1 MSSVIRLS
9 IVIPAMNEAERIGE
23 SLRALQDGLPASAAP
38 WEIRVVDDGSTDETP
53 KIVSELAARDPRIV
67 LQREPHRGKGGAL
80 RAGLLAA
87 RGELRF
93 MCDADLSM
101 PVSELPRFIAA
112 VPSQCD
118 LAIGSREG
126 EGARRVGEPE
136 HRHAMGRVFN
146 LLVRL
151 SGLSGIQDTQ
161 CGFKMFSARAAEAIV
176 PRLTL
181 DGWAIDIEMLVI
193 ATKQGLRVREIPIEW
208 HYRERSRVSPVRDS
222 LRMSR
227 DVLRI
232 RRNALLGRYDQHN

>member
-1 MSSVIRLS
+1 MTGPMRLS
-9 IVIPAMNEAERIGE
+9 VVIPAMNEAERIGE
-23 SLRALQDGLPASAAP
+23 SLRTLQAELPASAAP
-38 WEIRVVDDGSTDETP
+38 WEIRVVDDGSTDTTP
-53 KIVSELAARDPRIV
+53 SIVRDAAVKDPRIV

-101 PVSELPRFIAA
+101 PVAELPRFIAA
-112 VPSQCD
+112 VPTTCD

-126 EGARRVGEPE
+126 TGAKRVGEPE

-146 LLVRL
+146 AIVRL

-161 CGFKMFSARAAEAIV
+161 CGFKMFSARAAETIV

-193 ATKQGLRVREIPIEW
+193 AARHGLRVREIPIEW
-208 HYRERSRVSPVRDS
+208 HYREQSRVSPLRDS
-222 LRMSR
+222 LRMTR
-227 DVLRI
+227 DVLKI
-232 RRNALLGRYDQHN
+232 RWNAMRGRYGS

>member
-1 MSSVIRLS
+1 VSGPVRLS
-9 IVIPAMNEAERIGE
+9 VVIPAMNEAERIGD
-23 SLRALQDGLPASAAP
+23 SLRTLQAELPASAAP

-53 KIVSELAARDPRIV
+53 TIVSEAAARDPRIV

-87 RGELRF
+87 QGELRF

-101 PVSELPRFIAA
+101 PVAELPRFIAA
-112 VPSQCD
+112 VPAQCD
-118 LAIGSREG
+118 IAIGSREG
-126 EGARRVGEPE
+126 VGAKRVGEPE

-146 LLVRL
+146 LIVRL

-161 CGFKMFSARAAEAIV
+161 CGFKMFSARAAETIV

-193 ATKQGLRVREIPIEW
+193 AARHGLRVREIPIEW

-222 LRMSR
+222 LRMTR

-232 RRNALLGRYDQHN
+232 RWNAMRGRYGV

>member
-1 MSSVIRLS
+1 
-9 IVIPAMNEAERIGE
+9 
-23 SLRALQDGLPASAAP
+23 
-38 WEIRVVDDGSTDETP
+38 
-53 KIVSELAARDPRIV
+53 V

-101 PVSELPRFIAA
+101 PISELPRFIAA
-112 VPSQCD
+112 VPAECD

-126 EGARRVGEPE
+126 SGAKRVGEPE

-146 LLVRL
+146 MIVRL

-161 CGFKMFSARAAEAIV
+161 CGFKMFSARAAETIV

-193 ATKQGLRVREIPIEW
+193 AARHGLRVRELPIEW
-208 HYRERSRVSPVRDS
+208 HYRERSRISPLRDS
-222 LRMSR
+222 LRMTR

-232 RRNALLGRYDQHN
+232 RWNAMRGRYGV

>member
-1 MSSVIRLS
+1 MTAPVRLS
-9 IVIPAMNEAERIGE
+9 VVIPAMNEAERIGD
-23 SLRALQDGLPASAAP
+23 SLRTLQADLPGSAAP

-53 KIVSELAARDPRIV
+53 KIVSDAAARDPRIV

-101 PVSELPRFIAA
+101 PISELPRFIAA
-112 VPSQCD
+112 VPAHCD
-118 LAIGSREG
+118 IAIGSREG
-126 EGARRVGEPE
+126 AGARRVGEPE
-136 HRHAMGRVFN
+136 HRHAMGRIFN
-146 LLVRL
+146 LIVRL

-161 CGFKMFSARAAEAIV
+161 CGFKMFSARAAETIV

-193 ATKQGLRVREIPIEW
+193 AARHGLRVREIPIEW
-208 HYRERSRVSPVRDS
+208 HYRERSRVSPVIDS
-222 LRMSR
+222 LRMTR

-232 RRNALLGRYDQHN
+232 RWNAMRGRYGE

>member
-1 MSSVIRLS
+1 MNGAVRLS
-9 IVIPAMNEAERIGE
+9 VVIPAMNEAERIGD
-23 SLRALQDGLPASAAP
+23 SLRTLQAELPASAAP

-53 KIVSELAARDPRIV
+53 RIVSQAAAKDPRIV

-87 RGELRF
+87 RGDLRF

-101 PVSELPRFIAA
+101 PLSELPKFLEA
-112 VPSQCD
+112 VPSRSD
-118 LAIGSREG
+118 LAIGTREG
-126 EGARRVGEPE
+126 PGARRVGEPE

-146 LLVRL
+146 LIVRL
-151 SGLSGIQDTQ
+151 SGLAGIHDTQ
-161 CGFKMFSARAAEAIV
+161 CGFKLFSAKAAELIV

-193 ATKQGLRVREIPIEW
+193 AARCGLRVVEIPIEW
-208 HYRERSRVSPVRDS
+208 HYRERSRVSPLRDS
-222 LRMSR
+222 LLMSR

-232 RRNALLGRYDQHN
+232 RWNDTRGKYAK

>member
-1 MSSVIRLS
+1 MSRAVGLSV
-9 IVIPAMNEAERIGE
+9 VIPAMNEAERIGD
-23 SLRALQDGLPASAAP
+23 SLRALQSGLPDTAGP

-53 KIVSELAARDPRIV
+53 KIVAEAAARDPRVV

-126 EGARRVGEPE
+126 EGAKRVGEPE

-146 LLVRL
+146 LLVRV

-176 PRLTL
+176 PKLTL

-193 ATKQGLRVREIPIEW
+193 AAKQGLRVREVPIEW

-232 RRNALLGRYDQHN
+232 RRNALLGRYDR